1 MSDIAEVKDLITQQ
15 GKAAA
20 EFRQKN
26 DERLAQLAVRVW
38 GCEASA
44 EGPEAT
50 AREGIA
56 RFRGFLAS
64 LGMPVT
70 LGEIGAGT
78 DDVEAMAY
86 ETCHAGG
93 RTGRVGGFVS
103 LGEKDV
109 RRILELAL

>member
-1 MSDIAEVKDLITQQ
+1 
-15 GKAAA
+15 
-20 EFRQKN
+20 
-26 DERLAQLAVRVW
+26 
-38 GCEASA
+38 
-44 EGPEAT
+44 
-50 AREGIA
+50 
-56 RFRGFLAS
+56 
-64 LGMPVT
+64 MPVT
-70 LGEIGAGT
+70 LGEIGAGA